1 MMMLLL
7 LLLLLSFGSRAT
19 LSVGEQR
26 ATWIDR
32 VGWWVWLVV
41 SGRRAATRW
50 LPSADLDNLEIE
62 IEIAVHCLPPRSR
75 ARARCVSAFVTVC
88 VCVCVGGVV
97 V

>member
-1 MMMLLL
+1 MMLMLLL
-7 LLLLLSFGSRAT
+7 SLRSFGSRAT

>member
-1 MMMLLL
+1 MMLMLLL
-7 LLLLLSFGSRAT
+7 SLRSFGSRAT

-75 ARARCVSAFVTVC
+75 ARARCVSVFESVS
-88 VCVCVGGVV
+88 GES
-97 V
+97 